1 MLLVNWKKKIM
12 VPVLV
17 LACAGTLLGFTIRY
31 LPVEKTF
38 GYADAGK
45 ISVVVDAG
53 HGDPDGGTV
62 GSSGIIEK
70 DINLAIAQKL
80 QEVLEGKGI
89 RVVMTRTGDS
99 GLQDSSA
106 STIREMKRS
115 DMNKR
120 LDIIKKS
127 NADLFLSIHM
137 NSFANGSVN
146 GLHIFYAKNHAEM
159 ETLADNIQNRMG
171 QITGAKIHAVKTADE
186 HLFLMKNPPIPA
198 ILVECG
204 FLSNP
209 EEEKKLS
216 DEDYQARIAWAI
228 ADAVEDYYQEQ
239 LFTK

>member
-1 MLLVNWKKKIM
+1 MVLLNWKKRIM
-12 VPVLV
+12 VPALV
-17 LACAGTLLGFTIRY
+17 LALTGTLLGFTLRY
-31 LPVEKTF
+31 LPTEKTF

-45 ISVVVDAG
+45 ISVIVDAG

-62 GSSGIIEK
+62 GTSGTVEK

-89 RVVMTRTGDS
+89 RVVMTREGDS
-99 GLQDSSA
+99 GLQDA
-106 STIREMKRS
+106 GATTIREMKRS

-120 LDIIKKS
+120 LDIMKKS

-159 ETLADNIQNRMG
+159 EPLADNIQNRMG
-171 QITGAKIHAVKTADE
+171 QITGAKVHAVKTADSN
-186 HLFLMKNPPIPA
+186 LFLMKDPPLPA

-216 DEDYQARIAWAI
+216 DDDYQARIAWAI
-228 ADAVEDYYQEQ
+228 GDAVEDYYQEQ